1 MTSPAVDGV
10 RAALRA
16 AGVQTEPRTFSE
28 TVPTAAAAAI
38 VLGCEVGAIANS
50 LVFAVDDEPLLVLAS
65 GAHRVDTEKLAGRL
79 GCGRIRRAS
88 PEFVLE
94 HTGQEVGGVAPVGHP
109 TRLRSVVDVELSASS
124 RFCGRAAATSTRCS
138 RRASTSCSRSREGPP
153 SRWLDGARCSAT
165 PPTTSATPAISA
177 ALGSWARTTIP
188 ITVAVAGSSDT
199 ISAYVAR
206 GEPREREL
214 VGDVGDHRRADAD
227 ADAGEQRAAG
237 RRPPASAA
245 AARRSA

>member
-16 AGVQTEPRTFSE
+16 AGVQTEPRTFTE

-79 GCGRIRRAS
+79 ACGRIRRAT
-88 PEFVLE
+88 PEFVLA

-109 TRLRSVVDVELSASS
+109 TRLRSVVDVELSQFPVLWAGGGDKHTM
-124 RFCGRAAATSTRCS
+124 FATSFDELLTL
-138 RRASTSCSRSREGPP
+138 TG
-153 SRWLDGARCSAT
+153 G
-165 PPTTSATPAISA
+165 I
-177 ALGSWARTTIP
+177 ALE
-188 ITVAVAGSSDT
+188 VA
-199 ISAYVAR
+199 
-206 GEPREREL
+206 
-214 VGDVGDHRRADAD
+214 
-227 ADAGEQRAAG
+227 
-237 RRPPASAA
+237 
-245 AARRSA
+245 